1 MNIEDI
7 EKLAELA
14 KIDLSEKEKEV
25 LLKDMDGIL
34 DYVKQIESVDVP
46 DVKLDYAHKNV
57 WREDV
62 PASRVFSR
70 EQIILQ
76 FPDEKDD
83 FVKVKK
89 IM

>member
-14 KIDLSEKEKEV
+14 KIDLSDKEKEV

-46 DVKLDYAHKNV
+46 DAKLDYTHKNV

-62 PASRVFSR
+62 PVSRVFSR
-70 EQIILQ
+70 EQIISQ